1 MLVEYRDYLCTL
13 RDNLIRCGV
22 GIEVSNLEDYSD
34 IFYFADRLQ
43 DILWFY
49 SILAVAN
56 SRYRLKGF
64 VLQLSKTYSS
74 EIKRIIRQ
82 EYLEDEQLLR
92 EISPEGFLKRHF
104 SEVSEERNEVNYESE
119 NIDIWGDED
128 PDEEEMEE
136 KIDEV
141 ILGVP
146 KSNEVISSNIY
157 VTLDMIDEDGW
168 YTYSKTDGQK
178 DSDREEESEDT
189 DEGKDSD
196 EDFPDDLW
204 DDSSDEGILEDD
216 DADFPD
222 ESGWGDDD
230 SETDDDADFPDESG
244 WGDDDS
250 ETDDDADF
258 PDESGWEDDDDEGIS
273 DDEVDFPDE
282 SVDSEDEEI
291 LSDDEADFPD
301 ESGWED
307 DDEVIDDEADFPDES
322 GWEDD
327 DEVIDDEA
335 DFPEDEDS
343 DFPEDDANFPED
355 EVLDEED
362 DDADFPD
369 ESGWEDDDADFPEDA
384 PLEGDFHKDFQSE
397 RSSIRYG
404 GEHKRKLSKKELE
417 EERYGEAIENIA
429 AGVTKLTKSIAGQL
443 KKSFKNTKQ

>member
-104 SEVSEERNEVNYESE
+104 SAVSEERSEVNYESE

-178 DSDREEESEDT
+178 DSDREEESEDP

-204 DDSSDEGILEDD
+204 DDSSDEGILE
-216 DADFPD
+216 
-222 ESGWGDDD
+222 
-230 SETDDDADFPDESG
+230 
-244 WGDDDS
+244 
-250 ETDDDADF
+250 DDDADF

-327 DEVIDDEA
+327 DEVIDNEA

-384 PLEGDFHKDFQSE
+384 PLECDFHKDFQSE

-404 GEHKRKLSKKELE
+404 GGHNRKLSKKELE